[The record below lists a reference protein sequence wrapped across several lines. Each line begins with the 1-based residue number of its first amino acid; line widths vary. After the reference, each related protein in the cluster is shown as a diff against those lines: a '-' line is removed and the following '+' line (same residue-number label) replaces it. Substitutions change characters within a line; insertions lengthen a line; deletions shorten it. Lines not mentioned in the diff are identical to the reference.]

1 MASFP
6 QLKTSAVAQYPA
18 RRTAIFR
25 NQSVRFL
32 DGREQRYRDSAGALR
47 RWEIRLQQLDE
58 GEAAAIEEFFAA
70 QQGAFGSFEFTDPW
84 DGQVYPNCSLASDEL
99 EVTAVGEM
107 SGTARVVIRENRSN

>member
-32 DGREQRYRDSAGALR
+32 DGREQRYRGD
-47 RWEIRLQQLDE
+47 
-58 GEAAAIEEFFAA
+58 
-70 QQGAFGSFEFTDPW
+70 
-84 DGQVYPNCSLASDEL
+84 
-99 EVTAVGEM
+99 
-107 SGTARVVIRENRSN
+107 